1 MFDIGFSELLVIGL
15 VALVVIGPE
24 RLPKVAR
31 TAGQWLGKLNR
42 YVSQVKQDIDR
53 DIKLEELRKMQQ
65 DMKDAA
71 QKYEIMADET
81 VRRTQEEVLDSAQQI
96 QALGQD
102 AAAPADMAAAPA
114 ENAQIS
120 RVMQAM
126 SATDGGLAMQ
136 EYEKIKAEQ
145 DVASTAP
152 DSAPPPPPSITD
164 DSAPIHALPGV
175 DSPAASTPDS
185 AKPTEVTP
193 SARAARTSDDKPN
206 GQPNDPTG

>member
-31 TAGQWLGKLNR
+31 AAGQWLGKLNR

-71 QKYEIMADET
+71 QKYEIMAGDA
-81 VRRTQEEVLDSAQQI
+81 VRRTQEDVLDAAEKI
-96 QALGQD
+96 QSLGND
-102 AAAPADMAAAPA
+102 VVGAAPSAAPQ

-120 RVMQAM
+120 RVMEAM
-126 SATDGGLAMQ
+126 SATDGGLAKQ
-136 EYEKIKAEQ
+136 EYEKIKAE
-145 DVASTAP
+145 DVRAGDSSASDESLPA
-152 DSAPPPPPSITD
+152 SITD
-164 DSAPIHALPGV
+164 ESAPMHSLPDV
-175 DSPAASTPDS
+175 NPAEANTRPASPPPKVARVPDDSSDGSAS
-185 AKPTEVTP
+185 
-193 SARAARTSDDKPN
+193 
-206 GQPNDPTG
+206 